1 MIKRYA
7 IVGAGARAL
16 EMYARP
22 IVEQF
27 PATARLVALADT
39 NLARAH
45 YVSRAVGG
53 VPVFHDV
60 ASLIAHTMPDCLIVT
75 TVDRYHHIYAL
86 QALEAGCD
94 VIIEKPMTIDAEA
107 CRAILAAERRSGH
120 TVIVTFNL
128 RFVSY
133 VTLVKELL
141 RSGIIGQ
148 LQSVDFEWLL
158 DRRHGA
164 DYFRRWHRQQANSGG
179 LLVHKATHHFDM
191 INWLADDAPQQVF
204 AFGARRFYGP
214 TRAERGE
221 RCSSCGYAKSCAF
234 YVDLAADEVKRG
246 LYFAAEGEDGYYRD
260 GCVFSDDIDIWDT
273 MSVNV
278 RYASGMLL
286 TYSLIAYSPY
296 EGWRATLN
304 GTGGRIELEHVESGP
319 RSAGAAEQVRV
330 FRADGEV
337 QTYTVPKG
345 PGEHGGSDARLRAR
359 LFGGQTLPDP
369 LNHMAGAWAGAH
381 SLLIGVAANQ
391 AIERGQPVTIA
402 ELLAP

>member
-1 MIKRYA
+1 MRRYS

-27 PATARLVALADT
+27 PATAQLVALADT
-39 NLARAH
+39 NEARAR

-53 VPVFHDV
+53 VPVFSDF
-60 ASLIAHTMPDCLIVT
+60 ATMIRQTKPDCVIVT
-75 TVDRYHHIYAL
+75 TVDRYHHEYCIR
-86 QALEAGCD
+86 ALEAGCD
-94 VIIEKPMTIDAEA
+94 VILEKPMTIDAES
-107 CRAILAAERRSGH
+107 CRSILAAERRSGR
-120 TVIVTFNL
+120 TVTVTFNM

-133 VTLVKELL
+133 VTRVKELL

-148 LQSVDFEWLL
+148 LLSVDFEWLL

-164 DYFRRWHRQQANSGG
+164 DYFRRWHRRQANSGG

-221 RCSSCGYAKSCAF
+221 RCSTCAYAKSCAF
-234 YVDLAADEVKRG
+234 YVDLAADAVNRG
-246 LYFAAEGEDGYYRD
+246 LYFDAEAEDGYYRD
-260 GCVFSDDIDIWDT
+260 GCVFADDIDIWDT

-296 EGWRATLN
+296 EGWRAALT
-304 GTGGRIELEHVESGP
+304 GTGGRIELEHIESGP
-319 RSAGAAEQVRV
+319 LAAASAEHIRV
-330 FRADGEV
+330 FPVGGEMLTYAV
-337 QTYTVPKG
+337 QKG
-345 PGEHGGSDARLRAR
+345 QGEHGGGDERLRAR
-359 LFGGQTLPDP
+359 LFGGQALPDP
-369 LNHMAGAWAGAH
+369 LNHMAGAWAGAQ
-381 SLLIGVAANQ
+381 SVLIGVAANQ
-391 AIERGQPVTIA
+391 AIDSGQPVAIA
-402 ELLAP
+402 DLLDP

>member
-53 VPVFHDV
+53 VPVFRDV
-60 ASLIAHTMPDCLIVT
+60 ATLIAHTTPDYLIVT
-75 TVDRYHHIYAL
+75 TVDRYHHTYAL

-94 VIIEKPMTIDAEA
+94 VIIEKPMAIDAEA

-128 RFVSY
+128 RYVSY

-148 LQSVDFEWLL
+148 VLSVDFEWFL

-164 DYFRRWHRQQANSGG
+164 DYFRRWHRQRANSGG
-179 LLVHKATHHFDM
+179 LLVHKATHHFDL
-191 INWLADDAPQQVF
+191 INWWMDDAPRQVF
-204 AFGARRFYGP
+204 AFGTRRFYGS

-221 RCSSCGYAKSCAF
+221 RCSTCAYARRCAF
-234 YVDLAADEVKRG
+234 SVDLAADEVNRG
-246 LYFAAEGEDGYYRD
+246 LYFDAEGEDGYYRD
-260 GCVFSDDIDIWDT
+260 GCVFGDDIDIWDT

-304 GTGGRIELEHVESGP
+304 GMGGRIELEHVESGP
-319 RSAGAAEQVRV
+319 HSAEAAEQVRV
-330 FRADGEV
+330 FGADGEV

-345 PGEHGGSDARLRAR
+345 PGEHGGGDARLRAR

-369 LNHMAGAWAGAH
+369 LNHTAGAWAGAH
-381 SLLIGVAANQ
+381 ALLIGVAANQ
-391 AIERGQPVTIA
+391 AIERGQPVTMA
-402 ELLAP
+402 ELLEP